1 MNGYARFRDI
11 RQAPDGKVYAMTES
25 PNRFVQ
31 LRLTGLNNTS
41 TNDTKNEQ
49 IEKGMIY
56 PNPSMGESTLTF
68 YVSKNQFVSVN
79 ILSSNGTLIN
89 TLVAK
94 PFSKGNYSLTLNSE
108 KLPQG
113 VYCVEINSGSSKTL
127 LKYIK
132 I

>member
-1 MNGYARFRDI
+1 
-11 RQAPDGKVYAMTES
+11 
-25 PNRFVQ
+25 
-31 LRLTGLNNTS
+31 
-41 TNDTKNEQ
+41 
-49 IEKGMIY
+49 MIY

-89 TLVAK
+89 TLVAR
-94 PFSKGNYSLTLNSE
+94 PFSKGNYSLTLNSD